1 MVDKNEQGFSQEE
14 EEWIKAQRA
23 REEKRQKSAARRSAE
38 DNKSVN
44 INSLMDIMVIILVF
58 LLKSYGD
65 DPIKVVDEDLK
76 VPRSTS
82 QLEPVDATIVTVTRR
97 AIMVDDSPVVDL
109 RDGAVDP
116 SQKGSGGQ
124 SSMRIMPLLDS
135 LNDAVEQRRGEAT
148 LMGDEFTPEA
158 TIIADQITPHRL
170 ILEVLYTAT
179 EAQLNQ
185 FRFAIIRS
193 TSESVGGVAE
203 TTPEI

>member
-1 MVDKNEQGFSQEE
+1 MTERNQSGFSREE

-23 REEKRQKSAARRSAE
+23 AEAAREKRAGRRNE
-38 DNKSVN
+38 EEPNSVN

-82 QLEPVDATIVTVTRR
+82 QLEPVDATTVSVTRR
-97 AIMVDDSPVVDL
+97 NIIVDDKPVVDV

-124 SSMRIMPLLDS
+124 SSMRIMPLLDA
-135 LNDAVEQRRGEAT
+135 LNDSVEQRRAEAQLLGEEFAT
-148 LMGDEFTPEA
+148 EA
-158 TIIADQITPHRL
+158 TIIADQATPHRL
-170 ILEVLYTAT
+170 VLEVLYTAT

-193 TSESVGGVAE
+193 TTESVGGVAA
-203 TTPEI
+203 TQ

>member
-23 REEKRQKSAARRSAE
+23 REEKRQKSAARRGAGD
-38 DNKSVN
+38 DNSVN